1 MLKRKGGRRME
12 FLYER
17 VAYLKGLADGLDI
30 EESTK
35 EGKLLINII
44 DILEDFADAIVELDE
59 DTEEISEYVEAMD
72 EDLTNVEGDLYE
84 DDLYEGD
91 FYEDDFY
98 EDEDN
103 DEESDE
109 IGFVE
114 IECPNCHE
122 DVYVDEDLL
131 YENGADVVCPRC
143 HETVDFGEME
153 DYCCNDDFDEE
164 E

>member
-1 MLKRKGGRRME
+1 ME

-59 DTEEISEYVEAMD
+59 DTEEISEYVDVMD
-72 EDLTNVEGDLYE
+72 EDLASIEDDIYE
-84 DDLYEGD
+84 DEPYED
-91 FYEDDFY
+91 IFYEDSFYEDD
-98 EDEDN
+98 EN
-103 DEESDE
+103 DEETDE

-131 YENGADVVCPRC
+131 YENSGNVVCPRC
-143 HETVDFGEME
+143 HETVDFEEIE

-164 E
+164 K